1 MSVQLE
7 LGGSKEDT
15 APPVCSIV
23 LNGSCPG
30 LPMEA
35 SQVIA
40 GTTGTIVINVADCS
54 MRLFRQG
61 CGSNAPEEVLD
72 GYGGSAFA
80 EVGTPQIAVALRMA
94 LATTEQ
100 GNEDVT
106 NKQGF
111 RGWRLPDPALLA
123 TFQDGLVSQQVADA
137 VHASAAQGGAWMAVD
152 DF

>member
-7 LGGSKEDT
+7 LGGSKEDE

-35 SQVIA
+35 TQVIA
-40 GTTGTIVINVADCS
+40 GTTGTIMINIADGS

-61 CGSNAPEEVLD
+61 SSEPEEVLD
-72 GYGGSAFA
+72 GFGGSAFA
-80 EVGTPQIAVALRMA
+80 EVGTPQIAVALQMA
-94 LATTEQ
+94 VAEE
-100 GNEDVT
+100 GNEDV
-106 NKQGF
+106 KAF

-123 TFQDGLVSQQVADA
+123 TFQDGVVSQQVADA
-137 VHASAAQGGAWMAVD
+137 VHASAAQGGAWMAVE